1 MTSDSLIHL
10 ANDSGGVLYVIAT
23 MLLIALTVII
33 ERLGFLYRV
42 SSRIGVALNMID
54 RLDSVT
60 PAALSSCADEFRGTP
75 IESLLRTAARYGR
88 HGTRE
93 DLDAHLE
100 ETIMREAP
108 HVDRFL
114 WVLDT
119 IVTLAPLLGLFG
131 TIVGMF
137 NAFQVLS
144 NPGNAPTQV
153 TGGVAQALVATASGL
168 FVAMVGLVFFN
179 GLQNRVRVVVHHL
192 EIIKAALVNRV
203 AQRSYGPT
211 SNGHASV
218 VRDVSP
224 HGTGPVATHGV

>member
-1 MTSDSLIHL
+1 MTVDAVFRL
-10 ANDSGGVLYVIAT
+10 ANDSGGVLYVIAA

-33 ERLGFLYRV
+33 ERLNYLYRV
-42 SSRIGVALNMID
+42 TRRVDVALIQID
-54 RLDSVT
+54 RIESIT
-60 PAALSSCADEFRGTP
+60 PASLSACAEEFRGTP
-75 IESLLRTAARYGR
+75 IASLIRTASRFARHTSR
-88 HGTRE
+88 D
-93 DLDAHLE
+93 DLSAHLE

-108 HVDRFL
+108 RVDRFL

-144 NPGNAPTQV
+144 NTANAPTQV

-179 GLQNRVRVVVHHL
+179 GLHNRVRVVIHQL
-192 EIIKAALVNRV
+192 EVMKVALVNRIV
-203 AQRSYGPT
+203 
-211 SNGHASV
+211 HAPNAHAATL
-218 VRDVSP
+218 REVSP
-224 HGTGPVATHGV
+224 AMAGSIATHGASA